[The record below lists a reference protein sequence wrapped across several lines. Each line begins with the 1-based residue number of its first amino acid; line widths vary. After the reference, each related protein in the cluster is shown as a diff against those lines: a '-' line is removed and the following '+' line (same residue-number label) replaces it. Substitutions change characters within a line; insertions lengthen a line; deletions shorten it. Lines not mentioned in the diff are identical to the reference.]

1 MARRCFE
8 KPVDAPKSQPLR
20 TFSQVQRENR
30 KIGTEKHHQTG
41 IYTFKYI
48 EIGLGEKSIF
58 LLENHIHKGVGVEN
72 VNFCQKFILR
82 KFKKNRRNSL
92 L

>member
-8 KPVDAPKSQPLR
+8 KRVDVPKTQPLR

-41 IYTFKYI
+41 IYTFKYR

-72 VNFCQKFILR
+72 VIF
-82 KFKKNRRNSL
+82 FKSSFLWQQNSL